1 MVKRKAERQAMSPE
15 VAEAKAATEKAL
27 KAAEAGW
34 QQAINKIGERAGLT
48 KGPDGTW
55 RSPSMSEAA

>member
-27 KAAEAGW
+27 KAAEAG
-34 QQAINKIGERAGLT
+34 
-48 KGPDGTW
+48 
-55 RSPSMSEAA
+55 